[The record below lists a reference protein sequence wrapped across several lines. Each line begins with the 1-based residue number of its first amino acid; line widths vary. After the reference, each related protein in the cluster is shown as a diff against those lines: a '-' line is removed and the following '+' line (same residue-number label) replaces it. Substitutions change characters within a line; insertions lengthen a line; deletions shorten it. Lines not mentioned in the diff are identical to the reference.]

1 MDSVEAELV
10 NNKLKVE
17 KVVYANQNNKYR
29 LDQAESKLNKM
40 DDIENKAQKTYERVS
55 DAEDHLISLDGW
67 VNNIDSALESQH
79 YDLEDTNAQ
88 VNQTQLEIELI
99 ESNVDKLHEKTAK
112 TNHNLH
118 SFKQHMLHKTESII
132 ERENELEETVKKVKL
147 ESADFTSMIDTVST
161 DVRKHHVAFETGL
174 RTASTSAAYAKQ
186 TASQAKNTLEAFI
199 KRTNRSNS
207 ALFGKI
213 NRQNDLLAF
222 LMNKV
227 QKLEQDLANASQ
239 N

>member
-1 MDSVEAELV
+1 M
-10 NNKLKVE
+10 
-17 KVVYANQNNKYR
+17 
-29 LDQAESKLNKM
+29 
-40 DDIENKAQKTYERVS
+40 
-55 DAEDHLISLDGW
+55 G
-67 VNNIDSALESQH
+67 DSALEGQH

-118 SFKQHMLHKTESII
+118 SFKQHMLHRTESII
-132 ERENELEETVKKVKL
+132 ERENELEETVKKVKN
-147 ESADFTSMIDTVST
+147 ESA
-161 DVRKHHVAFETGL
+161 AF
-174 RTASTSAAYAKQ
+174 TSAAYAKQ

-227 QKLEQDLANASQ
+227 QKLEQDLELANAI
-239 N
+239 NVVKTEG